1 MIIEYH
7 KKSAKGYR
15 INRECLLK
23 DIMEKSLVPFRDP
36 AKLTFNKLVADK
48 LPAGSQT
55 VVVVLDNQTLEGKS
69 ALLAWSKPHLKEE
82 MVKDLTKGKLLWVYP
97 EDPAVKRVLL
107 VPATSKEESDKSSA
121 LRGAASKTISQLKSI
136 SAKEAVIAFGEF
148 SAEEVGK
155 FLNTLLIDNVEHHKK
170 GPEHDKA
177 LEKFD
182 IHLKE
187 DLHAK
192 LEEVNYW
199 VELAKGVILAKN
211 VVNQAPSLAT
221 PGWVEEQVL
230 ALFKS
235 ADKVKISSIV
245 GDELAKQNYGCIYAV
260 GKGAVSPP
268 RLVTIYYNGN
278 SSSSEVQLALVGKGV
293 TFDSGGLNLKPTG
306 SMEDMNLDK
315 SGACNVLAALHCINE
330 LKLPVNVVGCLAL
343 AENIIGKD
351 CYKPGDILTS
361 ANGKTIEVTNTDA
374 EGRLCLIDGMTHV
387 QRTFKP
393 KVVIDI
399 ATLTGACLI
408 ALGMNVAGLFSN
420 DDNLADTL
428 LKCSSCVGEP
438 IWRLP
443 IFPEYTKS
451 LKGSIADLR
460 NTSTRYGGASI
471 AAAFLKEFVE
481 GDTKWAHLD
490 VAGPAMKS
498 FSGSVLALG
507 TGFGT
512 QVMVDLAKSLIPK

>member
-1 MIIEYH
+1 
-7 KKSAKGYR
+7 
-15 INRECLLK
+15 
-23 DIMEKSLVPFRDP
+23 MEKSLVPFRDP
-36 AKLTFNKLVADK
+36 AKLTFNKLVTDK

-55 VVVVLDNQTLEGKS
+55 VVVVLDDTTLEGKS
-69 ALLAWSKPHLKEE
+69 DVLLAWSKPYLKEE
-82 MVKDLTKGKLLWVYP
+82 MVKDLKKGKALWIYP
-97 EDPAVKRVLL
+97 EDAVVKRVLL
-107 VPATSKEESDKSSA
+107 VAATTKDESDKGSV
-121 LRGAASKTISQLKSI
+121 LRGAANKILSQLKSI
-136 SAKEAVIAFGEF
+136 SEKEAVIAFGEF
-148 SAEEVGK
+148 STEEVGK

-177 LEKFD
+177 IEKFD

-192 LEEVNYW
+192 LTEVNYW

-211 VVNQAPSLAT
+211 VVNQSPSLAT
-221 PGWVEEQVL
+221 PGWVEEQVH

-278 SSSSEVQLALVGKGV
+278 NLSSDVQLALVGKGV
-293 TFDSGGLNLKPTG
+293 TFDSGGLNLKSSG
-306 SMEDMNLDK
+306 NIEDMNLDK

-330 LKLPVNVVGCLAL
+330 LKLPINVVGCLAL

-361 ANGKTIEVTNTDA
+361 ANGKTVEVTNTDA

-399 ATLTGACLI
+399 ATLTGACMV

-420 DDNLADTL
+420 DDDLAEIL
-428 LKCSSCVGEP
+428 LKCSSCVNETF
-438 IWRLP
+438 WRLP

-451 LKGSIADLR
+451 LKGSIADLK

-490 VAGPAMKS
+490 VAGPAIKPLG
-498 FSGSVLALG
+498 GSVLGLG

-512 QVMVDLAKSLIPK
+512 QIMVGLAKSLISK